1 MKYIMKATFY
11 TCFYANLP
19 ATQLFILSWTMFL
32 LLIAID
38 ISLFLMVETYKLFS
52 SSDNLFILMY
62 NLERD
67 CSVANALSML
77 SIYLKAASFFVL
89 TIFRRDIFYFIIIF
103 LEARWMILQVWCF
116 LISFRYSRCF

>member
-1 MKYIMKATFY
+1 
-11 TCFYANLP
+11 
-19 ATQLFILSWTMFL
+19 MFL

-77 SIYLKAASFFVL
+77 SIYLKAASFFVF

-103 LEARWMILQVWCF
+103 LEARWMILQV
-116 LISFRYSRCF
+116 